1 MAPTVFYLSP
11 LPNVGELAVLDGK
24 EGHHAA
30 TVRRIRVGERV
41 LLGDGAGGLADTV
54 VAAAE
59 KNRLELTVQSRSEMP
74 RPTPVVTLVQA
85 LPKADRSEL
94 AVELATEAGVD
105 AVVPW
110 QSARCVARWEGP
122 KAAKGVAKWRS
133 TAAEAAKQSRRA
145 YIPEVSEL
153 HDSREVDTFVRGV
166 VERGGIV
173 AVLHEAATSAFR
185 DLPFDSVPEVVIVVG
200 PEGGLD
206 DREVAALTEAGAT
219 PVVLGPTVLRTSTA
233 GAVALGALGVLTS
246 RWTQLPP
253 DFQNA

>member
-11 LPNVGELAVLDGK
+11 LPQVGELAVLDGK

-54 VAAAE
+54 VSAAE
-59 KNRLELTVQSRSEMP
+59 KNKLELTVQSRSEMP
-74 RPTPVVTLVQA
+74 PPTPAVTLVQA

-110 QSARCVARWEGP
+110 QSSRCVARWEGP
-122 KAAKGVAKWRS
+122 KAVKGVAKWRS

-145 YIPEVSEL
+145 YIPEVAEL
-153 HDSREVDTFVRGV
+153 HDSRSVYALVGDI

-173 AVLHEAATSAFR
+173 AVLHEEATSAFR
-185 DLPFDSVPEVVIVVG
+185 DLPFGEVPEVAIVVG

-206 DREVAALTEAGAT
+206 DREVAALTAAGAT

-253 DFQNA
+253 DFQTA

>member
-11 LPNVGELAVLDGK
+11 LPQVGELAVLDGK

-54 VAAAE
+54 VSAAE

-74 RPTPVVTLVQA
+74 PPTPAVTLVQA

-110 QSARCVARWEGP
+110 QSSRCVARWEGP
-122 KAAKGVAKWRS
+122 QAVKGVAKWRS

-145 YIPEVSEL
+145 YIPEVAEL
-153 HDSREVDTFVRGV
+153 HDSRSVYALVGDI

-173 AVLHEAATSAFR
+173 AVLHEEATSAFR
-185 DLPFDSVPEVVIVVG
+185 DLPFGEVPEVAIVVG

-206 DREVAALTEAGAT
+206 DREVAALTAAGAT

-253 DFQNA
+253 DFQTA

>member
-11 LPNVGELAVLDGK
+11 LPQVGELAVLDGK

-54 VAAAE
+54 VSAAE
-59 KNRLELTVQSRSEMP
+59 KNKLELTVQSRSEMP
-74 RPTPVVTLVQA
+74 PPTPAVTLVQA

-110 QSARCVARWEGP
+110 QSSRCVARWEGT
-122 KAAKGVAKWRS
+122 KAVKGVAKWRS

-145 YIPEVSEL
+145 YIPEVAEL
-153 HDSREVDTFVRGV
+153 HDSRSVYALVGDI

-173 AVLHEAATSAFR
+173 AVLHEEATSAFR
-185 DLPFDSVPEVVIVVG
+185 DLPFGEVPEVAIVVG

-246 RWTQLPP
+246 RWTQLPL
-253 DFQNA
+253 DFQTA

>member
-11 LPNVGELAVLDGK
+11 LPDVGQLAVLDGK

-41 LLGDGAGGLADTV
+41 LLSDGAGGLADTV

-59 KNRLELTVQSRSEMP
+59 KNRLELTVQSRTAMP
-74 RPTPVVTLVQA
+74 QPTPVVTLVQA

-122 KAAKGVAKWRS
+122 KATKGVARWRS

-145 YIPEVSEL
+145 YIPEVAEL
-153 HDSREVDTFVRGV
+153 HDSRAVYALVGAIV
-166 VERGGIV
+166 ARGGIV
-173 AVLHEAATSAFR
+173 AVLHEGATSAFR
-185 DLPFDSVPEVVIVVG
+185 DLAFDSVSEVALVVG

-253 DFQNA
+253 DFRNA

>member
-1 MAPTVFYLSP
+1 MAPTLFYLAS
-11 LPNVGELAVLDGK
+11 LPDVGGIAVLDGK

-41 LLGDGAGGLADTV
+41 LLGDGRGGLADTV

-59 KNRLELTVQSRSEMP
+59 KSRLELAVHARREMP
-74 RPTPVVTLVQA
+74 PPTPRVTLVQA

-122 KAAKGVAKWRS
+122 KASKGVAKWRS

-145 YIPEVSEL
+145 FIPEVADL
-153 HDSREVDTFVRGV
+153 HDARAVYTLARDTVA
-166 VERGGIV
+166 RGGIV
-173 AVLHEAATSAFR
+173 AVLHESATSPLR
-185 DLPFDSVPEVVIVVG
+185 DLPFGSVPEIAILVG

-206 DREVAALTEAGAT
+206 DREIDELVEAGARA
-219 PVVLGPTVLRTSTA
+219 VVLGPTVLRTSTA